1 MSTATKKGFGD
12 TLHASDFKKMI
23 LGATLFFEREV
34 EKINSLNVFPVP
46 DGDTGTNMIMTLKA
60 AAEGSRSY
68 NGQSVGELSEIVASK
83 ALMGARGNSG
93 VILSQILRGIARG
106 LRKKEHISS
115 GELSKAFQ
123 YGVVY
128 AYKAVSKP
136 VEGTILTVARE
147 MARGI
152 CSAVRKGDNLY
163 GSMEEAIKSGR
174 TALDKTTD
182 MLPALKEA
190 GVVDA
195 GGLGLL
201 VFVEGCL
208 YTLKRSVTEMLPHK
222 HTTFPESVASSVISV
237 TGKPEALNLDRPYCT
252 EMLIKAK
259 SKTFDHLKEK
269 LSAYGSSLLVAT
281 DNSIAKIHIH
291 TATPDLVLKTALA
304 YGTLHDIKID
314 NMADQHSQTTASSS
328 SPLESAVILPGPDR
342 QETGMVG
349 IISVSFGEGFREIF
363 LSLGADEIVF
373 GGQTMNP
380 NVKDLL
386 SAVDNLP
393 QDSAIILPN
402 NKNIILVA
410 EQVKDLTKK
419 QVEVLE
425 TKTLPEGLAALLA
438 YNSHQTLNDNL
449 ETMNESL
456 KQVTTGLVTYATR
469 DAVIKGEEV
478 KHGQYLGL
486 AGDDIIT
493 FEKTLDQAALDLAR
507 NILASNKDIITIF
520 YGRDTNRI
528 DASVLVAAI
537 KQEYPEL
544 EVELH
549 YGGQPLYYYIFSVE

>member
-1 MSTATKKGFGD
+1 MRTAAKTGYGE
-12 TLHASDFKKMI
+12 TLHVKDFKRMI
-23 LGATLFFEREV
+23 QGATFFFEREV
-34 EKINSLNVFPVP
+34 DRINSLNVFPVP

-60 AAEGSRSY
+60 AAEGSNSY
-68 NGQSVGELSEIVASK
+68 NGQSVGELSEVIASK

-106 LRKKEHISS
+106 LRRKEHISPV
-115 GELSKAFQ
+115 ELSKAFQ

-152 CSAVRKGDNLY
+152 YYAVRKGDNLFE
-163 GSMEEAIKSGR
+163 SMEQAIKSGKK
-174 TALDKTTD
+174 ALDKTTD

-208 YTLKRSVTEMLPHK
+208 FTLKRSLAEMLPYK
-222 HTTFPESVASSVISV
+222 NAALPESTASTLIRDIDSAE
-237 TGKPEALNLDRPYCT
+237 KLNLENPYCT
-252 EMLIKAK
+252 EMIIKRKAK
-259 SKTFDHLKEK
+259 TLDGLKGK
-269 LSAYGSSLLVAT
+269 LSGYGSSLLVAT
-281 DNSIAKIHIH
+281 DKNIAKIHIH
-291 TATPDLVLKTALA
+291 TATPGLVLQTALE
-304 YGTLHDIKID
+304 YGSLHDIKIE
-314 NMADQHSQTTASSS
+314 NMHDQHQQTAAPSSF
-328 SPLESAVILPGPDR
+328 PVESAVILPGPDR
-342 QETGMVG
+342 QEVGETG

-363 LSLGADEIVF
+363 LSLGTDEIVF

-386 SAVDNLP
+386 SAVENLP

-410 EQVKDLTKK
+410 EQVKDLSDKH
-419 QVEVLE
+419 VEVLE

-438 YNSHQTLNDNL
+438 YNPQHTLIDNVKAMK
-449 ETMNESL
+449 ENL
-456 KQVTTGLVTYATR
+456 KPVTTGLVTYATR
-469 DAVIKGEEV
+469 DAIIKGEEI

-486 AGDDIIT
+486 ANDEVIT
-493 FEKTLDQAALDLAR
+493 IEKKLEDAALNLAK
-507 NILASNKDIITIF
+507 NILAKKKDIITIF
-520 YGRDTNRI
+520 YGHDINRK
-528 DASVLVAAI
+528 DASVLAEAI
-537 KQEYPEL
+537 KEDYPEL
-544 EVELH
+544 EIELQ